1 MSKNRANSN
10 EIVYRLS
17 TKMITLYRGNVQLF
31 LKFNIKIL
39 KNQSSLTRT
48 GSVISL
54 FFFWLAMR
62 SQFCL
67 KDQLDYHKQQ
77 SWLGVKI
84 QG

>member
-1 MSKNRANSN
+1 
-10 EIVYRLS
+10 LS

-54 FFFWLAMR
+54 FFF
-62 SQFCL
+62 
-67 KDQLDYHKQQ
+67 
-77 SWLGVKI
+77 
-84 QG
+84 